1 MRNYTKR
8 KLAACGLCAS
18 LSMPV
23 TAGDS
28 ATRIPE
34 VTEVTQKSDAVNPT
48 VPVPW
53 DIIGIYAA
61 ELSRTEKFFKPAIDC
76 KLISTSNMI
85 IQLEHCKSIRKGWL
99 KI

>member
-8 KLAACGLCAS
+8 MLAVCGLCAS
-18 LSMPV
+18 LSMPAN
-23 TAGDS
+23 AGDS
-28 ATRIPE
+28 TIGPG
-34 VTEVTQKSDAVNPT
+34 THVTQKAEVVNPT
-48 VPVPW
+48 VPLQW

-61 ELSRTEKFFKPAIDC
+61 ELVRTEKFFQPAIDC
-76 KLISTSNMI
+76 KLISTSDMI

>member
-8 KLAACGLCAS
+8 KLAVCGLCAS
-18 LSMPV
+18 LSMPIN
-23 TAGDS
+23 AGDP
-28 ATRIPE
+28 TIDPG
-34 VTEVTQKSDAVNPT
+34 TQVTQKSEVVNPT

-61 ELSRTEKFFKPAIDC
+61 ELVRTEKFFQPAIDC
-76 KLISTSNMI
+76 KLISTSDMI